1 MVTLDSLKYRHQEHV
16 NNSDYWELLEAT
28 IEGGDK
34 VTDSV
39 KRALLPNPDGRPEAV
54 IKERIKLATYIN
66 KLSPILNRFNS
77 ELFSRSGVP
86 TGSSDPWWKEQFFA
100 MGGLLDDDD
109 DARASFDN
117 FLQRSMHNS
126 LRTGKAIAQIDTRVS
141 AYPNNKGTQQQ
152 LGELDPYVILHPRTA
167 LWDWNNSS
175 EGFDFVKLQQFKL
188 VRENWYSPPIPEHTF
203 TIYFRDGSRILA
215 SKYRVRQANNKDNIK
230 PFIDRVDSKD
240 ALIYTELENEE
251 IFNVGGFYKFPI
263 VTLTLPTP
271 LWMGAQL
278 FECQKSYFRQT
289 AAMEYALYTGNYG
302 ILTINNV
309 EDESEDPL
317 QGKQIGDGYY
327 LCLGQGQTI
336 SWLERSGGTITT
348 SINYRAEIKRD
359 IYDTL
364 QQIAMSAQDGASILS
379 RSGASKKEDRRP
391 EEILLLKYGELVK
404 EYQKNIL
411 DCASIARGEKT
422 NWEVSGYDDFLS
434 AGLTDVLADYAG
446 IAVADIQA
454 ITFKKEVQKTLI
466 KEVGKA
472 YDFAPDLVKKALAE
486 IDAMPN
492 VDLSPPQPGQQGI
505 KPLELNGNG
514 SNNSGV

>member
-1 MVTLDSLKYRHQEHV
+1 MVTLDSLKYRHQEHK
-16 NNSDYWELLEAT
+16 NHSDYWQLLEAV

-39 KRALLPNPDGRPEAV
+39 KRVLLPNPDGRPEPV
-54 IKERIKLATYIN
+54 IRERIKLATYIN

-77 ELFSRSGVP
+77 ELFSRPGVP
-86 TGSSDPWWKEQFFA
+86 TGSADPWWKEQFFA

-126 LRTGKAIAQIDTRVS
+126 LATGKAIAQIDTRIS
-141 AYPNNKGTQQQ
+141 ANPTNKGTQQR

-167 LWDWNNSS
+167 LWDWDNSS
-175 EGFDFVKLQQFKL
+175 EGFNFVKLQQFKL

-215 SKYRVRQANNKDNIK
+215 SKYRVRQSNNKNNIK
-230 PFIDRVDSKD
+230 SFIETLDTKD
-240 ALIYTELENEE
+240 ALIYTELENQE
-251 IFNVGGFYKFPI
+251 IFNINGYFRFPV
-263 VTLTLPTP
+263 VTLNLPTP
-271 LWMGAQL
+271 LWMGSQL

-309 EDESEDPL
+309 EDETEDPL

-327 LCLGQGQTI
+327 LCLGQGQSI
-336 SWLERSGGTITT
+336 SWLERSGGTVTT
-348 SINYRAEIKRD
+348 SLSYRSEIKRD

-364 QQIAMSAQDGASILS
+364 QQIAMSAADGASILS
-379 RSGASKKEDRRP
+379 RSGESKKEDRRP

-411 DCASIARGEKT
+411 DCASVARGEKI
-422 NWEVSGYDDFLS
+422 NWEVSGYDDFLT
-434 AGLTDVLADYAG
+434 AGLTDVIADYSG
-446 IAVADIQA
+446 IATANIQSP
-454 ITFKKEVQKTLI
+454 TFKKEVQKYLI
-466 KEVGKA
+466 KEASKA
-472 YDFAPDLVKKALAE
+472 MDLAPDAVKKSLSE
-486 IDAMPN
+486 IDEAKEVNLTELPP
-492 VDLSPPQPGQQGI
+492 VDMARD
-505 KPLELNGNG
+505 NGNG
-514 SNNSGV
+514 QI